1 MKNFIL
7 IAWLIMPFN
16 VFSFDGYGIW
26 NGESLRDIENE
37 KEISKMIDQE
47 NEKLKKYDYFS

>member
-1 MKNFIL
+1 MKNFVL
-7 IAWLIMPFN
+7 ISWLIMPFN
-16 VFSFDGYGIW
+16 GFSFDGYGTW

-47 NEKLKKYDYFS
+47 YEKLKKYDYFS